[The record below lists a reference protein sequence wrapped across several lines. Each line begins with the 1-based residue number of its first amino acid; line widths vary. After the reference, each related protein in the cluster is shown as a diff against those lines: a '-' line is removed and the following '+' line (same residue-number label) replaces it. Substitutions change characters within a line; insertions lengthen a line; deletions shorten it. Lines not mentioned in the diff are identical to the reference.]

1 MLMVMF
7 CVNVLYA
14 QSTRVRGRVVDGKT
28 GLPLAY
34 VNVSLMGTTSGA
46 VTDVDGVYSFESRDT
61 VSRLEVTSIGYQSQT
76 RWITPKG
83 FNEVNVKLQPVVF
96 NADEVVVKA
105 GVNPA
110 VIVLREVVK
119 HRNQNDPDRY
129 NQFTCQTYTK
139 MQLDLNNMK
148 DSFKSERLQRNFGFI
163 FDYMDTSALTGKA
176 VLPVMISET
185 VADYYHS
192 RNPKIEREVIRA
204 NRISGVKDNS
214 SLAQFTGRMY
224 VNVNFYDN
232 FIDLFE
238 VQFAGPVAQCDAD
251 YYDYRI
257 ADSLW
262 IDNRLTLKITYRP
275 KRTAVPVFEGELY
288 IDDETYAIRSASAK
302 MAKGINVNWV
312 TNLLLECENQLLDS
326 IGWFRRRDNA
336 VVEFA
341 IEELDEMVSVLGSRQ
356 IVYSDV
362 SIDRPIPES
371 VVKQDSRVNLLRQ
384 NVSVSD
390 EQFWSEAR
398 PYKLSEREENIY
410 KMVDQIKDVPLYKN
424 IYTIINTIFSGYYKT
439 KYVGFGPYFKLLS
452 YNDLE
457 GWRTQLGLRT
467 TTDFSRR
474 IRLNGYAA
482 YGLGDEKFKGGG
494 SVELRLGDSELTR
507 KLTLGGLHDIRQL
520 GSGEN
525 ALTEGNI
532 LATLMSRGSQRL
544 SMVERFDLGYEH
556 EWRAGVTNMLSA
568 NVQKIY
574 GNEFVP
580 MQSGSGHSIEF
591 IEDRSMAL
599 GFRLSFRENVVRS
612 TFDNFRFGSP
622 YPIFSASARLGSYSV
637 AQTDKSYFRVDLGV
651 DYDLQLPPIG
661 VSELVL
667 RGGKIFGQVPYPLL
681 KLHEANGTYIYDPF
695 AFSCMNYYEFASDRW
710 LTLFWE
716 HHFNGWLFGRLPLL
730 KDTRWREVLICKS
743 AWGALSDRNLGNTE
757 SALVRSP
764 EGMGSLNKPYVEL
777 GVGVENIWRLIRVDF
792 IWRVTHRDHQSVDK
806 IERFATNISLQLKF

>member
-1 MLMVMF
+1 MVMF